1 MTLRPVFRVLLLLA
15 LLGGGLVPL
24 HAQGTGAIRGRVV
37 AAPDRGIAG
46 AAVSLVG
53 LSTPTAT
60 SDSLGAFL
68 LTGVPAGQRLRV
80 MATSADYS
88 PGYATAQVAAGDTVT
103 VTVRLNPPVDLP
115 GLVATARGERRY
127 TADSASTGAKID
139 VPLRDLPQTVTTITN
154 AVIKDR
160 NITETARLADN
171 VSGVTPLVG
180 YTGYGL
186 NEQGYIIRGFATSYT
201 STTLRDGFRDF
212 AGVGPRDLANVERV
226 DFLKGPSSVLY
237 GATGALGGIP
247 NTVTKRPGRDLRLT
261 SISASGD
268 EDGLG
273 RGELDLAG
281 PLSADHAVRYRL
293 VASGERYRNFR
304 PFNGGAYTL
313 SVSPSLE
320 AELGSQTTL
329 LLRGEYTRRAYRPDP
344 YLPLDPLSFHLP
356 ADRYY
361 GEPGFPLAR
370 AQGFVAQAELVHQFG
385 PGVRLRQGLSVLGGR
400 LRDEAAGIAGLDTL
414 PDLLDRYAGVGY
426 ERSTDLSSQTE
437 LALEGRRFGV
447 RHRALIGVELTRE
460 VYAIRFTNDGLAP
473 ISISRPVYGATRIIG
488 DTARA
493 SHPENEFGA
502 YVQDLVDLG
511 AHVKVMAGARLD
523 VNRTKQNAEWP
534 ALGLTGTIAKQNT
547 THLSPRAGLV
557 YQPNGQLSLYAGW
570 SRSFFPNLSTP
581 GLDPTFPPEYGEQ
594 FEGGVREELAGG
606 RFAANL
612 AVYQI
617 TKRNKLEA
625 IPNDSLGRSVL
636 SGRQRSRGVE
646 VDLQG
651 NPVAGWTLVAAY
663 SYTHAVQTKSVDPSL
678 PNNQQLSGV
687 PRHSASLWTSLA
699 PQRGALHGLEV
710 GGGLY
715 LWSSHEA
722 TFPHTVR
729 VPAWQRLDLMA
740 AWDWARYRVQVNVDN
755 VTDTRYFLGNYAGLA
770 RQAPRTVS
778 AAVSAHL

>member
-1 MTLRPVFRVLLLLA
+1 MRSSRLPILLA
-15 LLGGGLVPL
+15 WTALALPPSLL
-24 HAQGTGAIRGRVV
+24 AQATGTIRGRVIV
-37 AAPDRGIAG
+37 APDSGVAG
-46 AAVSLVG
+46 ATVSLVG
-53 LSTPTAT
+53 RATPVAT
-60 SDSLGAFL
+60 SDAGGSFL
-68 LTGVPAGQRLRV
+68 LPDVPAGQRLRL
-80 MATSADYS
+80 MATAADRS
-88 PGYATAQVAAGDTVT
+88 PGYASVQVGAGDTVT
-103 VTVRLNPPVDLP
+103 VTLVLQPAVSLP
-115 GLVATARGERRY
+115 GLVATVRPARRY
-127 TADSASTGAKID
+127 AADSASTGARID
-139 VPLRDLPQTVTTITN
+139 VPLRDLPQTVTTITD

-171 VSGVTPLVG
+171 VSGVIPLVG

-226 DFLKGPSSVLY
+226 EFLKGPSSVLY

-247 NTVTKRPGRDLRLT
+247 NTVTKRPGRDLRIT
-261 SISASGD
+261 SLSASGD

-281 PLSADHAVRYRL
+281 PLSADHTVRYRL

-304 PFNGGAYTL
+304 PFNGGAYSL

-320 AELGSQTTL
+320 AELGPKTIL
-329 LLRGEYTRRAYRPDP
+329 LLRGEYTRRSYRPDP

-370 AQGFVAQAELVHQFG
+370 AQGFVAQAELVHQFA

-437 LALEGRRFGV
+437 LSLEGRRFGV
-447 RHRALIGVELTRE
+447 RHRALVGVELTRE
-460 VYAIRFTNDGLAP
+460 VYSIRFTNDGLDP
-473 ISISRPVYGATRIIG
+473 ISLSRPVYGATRIIG
-488 DTARA
+488 DTANA
-493 SHPENEFGA
+493 SHPENEFGL
-502 YVQDLVDLG
+502 YLQDLVDLG

-523 VNRTKQNAEWP
+523 VNYTKQNVEWP
-534 ALGLTGTIAKQNT
+534 SLGLTGTVAKQNT
-547 THLSPRAGLV
+547 THFSPRAGLV
-557 YQPNGQLSLYAGW
+557 YQPTGQLSFYTGW

-581 GLDPTFPPEYGEQ
+581 GLDPKFPPEYGEQ
-594 FEGGVREELAGG
+594 FEGGVREEVAGG
-606 RFAANL
+606 RFTANV

-617 TKRNKLEA
+617 SKRNKLEA
-625 IPNDSLGRSVL
+625 IPNDSLGRSRL

-663 SYTHAVQTKSVDPSL
+663 SYTHAVQTRSVDPSL
-678 PNNQQLSGV
+678 PSNEQLSGV
-687 PRHSASLWTSLA
+687 PRHSGSLWTSVA
-699 PQRGALHGLEV
+699 PQHGALHGLEV
-710 GGGLY
+710 GGGVY

-729 VPAWQRLDLMA
+729 VPGWQRLDLMA
-740 AWDWARYRVQVNVDN
+740 AWDWTRYRVQVNVDN
-755 VTDTRYFLGNYAGLA
+755 VTDTRYFLGNFAGLA

-778 AAVSAHL
+778 GSITAHL